1 MSIARNL
8 AELGKLV
15 SIDHGWPA
23 AKAFKAYRML
33 DSDRAALSARA
44 VDLLKVFPPIP
55 GACALMSAALAV
67 SLERRLSAPV
77 YLVAG
82 TLTVEGVP
90 AFGKREPI
98 DGAQVF
104 AASNPDWDGHVWAMI
119 GPYIVD
125 ISIFR
130 TAYSSTGPA
139 RLARHILSTFGPN
152 KGLYVDL
159 WRHTGRVG
167 LGYEPHHVLSN
178 DEVTAL
184 MQGAYKVM
192 TQAAPDKDQAND

>member
-8 AELGKLV
+8 EQLGKLV
-15 SIDHGWPA
+15 SVDHGWPA
-23 AKAFKAYRML
+23 AKAFKAYRMS

-44 VDLLKVFPPIP
+44 VDLLKVFPPVP
-55 GACALMSAALAV
+55 GTCTLMSAALAV
-67 SLERRLSAPV
+67 SLEGRLSAPV

-82 TLTVEGVP
+82 TLSVEGVP
-90 AFGKREPI
+90 VFGDRHPI

-104 AASNPDWDGHVWAMI
+104 ATSNPDWNGHVWAMV

-130 TAYSSTGPA
+130 TAYSSVGPA

-167 LGYEPHHVLSN
+167 LGYEPQYVLSS

-192 TQAAPDKDQAND
+192 TQANADKDQATD